1 MRYFGIEILMGY
13 LITSSNTLNVQM
25 LQQLG
30 VRSWL
35 ETITSSSA

>member
-30 VRSWL
+30 AHSWL

>member
-30 VRSWL
+30 ARNWL